1 MYNLKNAI
9 RYNNP
14 KQAAKY
20 YIEYRGHGG
29 TNETLDDSI
38 DRLNPLN
45 GVISSSNSIEAKK
58 QAAEFLI
65 YLGKDGRDKLR
76 DALEYYKQEIVDVKQ
91 GAEFN
96 KKVNQE
102 IEKIISQLK

>member
-1 MYNLKNAI
+1 MQLDI
-9 RYNNP
+9 IIQS
-14 KQAAKY
+14 KQRKY

-38 DRLNPLN
+38 DRLNPLS
-45 GVISSSNSIEAKK
+45 GFPKDDPI
-58 QAAEFLI
+58 QAGLFLK
-65 YLGKDGRDKLR
+65 YLGQDGRDRLR

-102 IEKIISQLK
+102 IEKIISQLSKPPS

>member
-1 MYNLKNAI
+1 MK
-9 RYNNP
+9 
-14 KQAAKY
+14 
-20 YIEYRGHGG
+20 
-29 TNETLDDSI
+29 TNF
-38 DRLNPLN
+38 
-45 GVISSSNSIEAKK
+45 K

-65 YLGKDGRDKLR
+65 YLGQDGRDKLR